1 MSTGGTLFLVVGPSG
16 VGKDGL
22 IQAACPRL
30 LPHGFV
36 FPRRWITA
44 PEDRGEDHIPVS
56 CADFDE
62 AVARGFLDMS
72 WTAHGLRYG
81 IPAAVRQDLR
91 AGLHVVVNASRSVL
105 ADARARFPRLRVV
118 HVTAPTHVVRL
129 RLLERGRESAAEIE
143 ARLQRSAAFAGDSTD
158 SIGFSNDLP
167 LAESAARFAEAILAT
182 TCS

>member
-16 VGKDGL
+16 VGKDTL
-22 IQAACPRL
+22 IRASHPRL

-44 PEDRGEDHIPVS
+44 PDDRGEDHIPVS

-81 IPAAVRQDLR
+81 IPAAVRQDLES
-91 AGLHVVVNASRSVL
+91 GLHVVANVSRSVL
-105 ADARARFPRLRVV
+105 ADARARFPHLRVV
-118 HVTAPTHVVRL
+118 HVTAPTHVVQL
-129 RLLERGRESAAEIE
+129 RLLERARECMAEIE
-143 ARLQRSAAFAGDSTD
+143 ARLQRSVAFAADNADTVA
-158 SIGFSNDLP
+158 FSNDLP
-167 LAESAARFAEAILAT
+167 LAESAARFAAAILAAR
-182 TCS
+182 CS